1 VRATVGYLRN
11 PRIPDIAGMPTI
23 LHPMERVF
31 SGVQSSGAPHVGN
44 YFGAFRQWVVDQHTA
59 DSVFCVVDLHA
70 LTVEQDPAQLRSRT
84 LETASWLFAS
94 GLDPEICTV
103 FAQSH
108 VHEHTS
114 LSWLLECT
122 ATFGELRRMTQFKEK
137 SRGNESV
144 SAGLFA
150 YPVLMAA
157 DILLYD
163 TDKVPVG
170 DDQRAHVEFARELA
184 RAFNSTFGVVFPEP
198 QELVQEGGRVPGLQA
213 DGKMAKSGG
222 SEKGTIF
229 LTESVAS
236 ALKKVKAAPHA
247 PRGDSGKDFG
257 DPTQCSIFTLHTI
270 VSQPESIQWANVG
283 CRAGTIGCNEC
294 KLRMFQHIEPLLEE
308 IQERRAQYAA
318 KGPKFVQELLHENGK
333 VARKRFAQ
341 TLAEVQDKMGITP
354 Y

>member
-1 VRATVGYLRN
+1 MHLGNYYGALRHQVALANDPKNYCLFFVADLHTLTTATDPEALRRDRESLVLDFLGSGLN
-11 PRIPDIAGMPTI
+11 PDSAV
-23 LHPMERVF
+23 LYC
-31 SGVQSSGAPHVGN
+31 QSSV
-44 YFGAFRQWVVDQHTA
+44 
-59 DSVFCVVDLHA
+59 
-70 LTVEQDPAQLRSRT
+70 
-84 LETASWLFAS
+84 
-94 GLDPEICTV
+94 PEI
-103 FAQSH
+103 
-108 VHEHTS
+108 
-114 LSWLLECT
+114 
-122 ATFGELRRMTQFKEK
+122 TQLAWFLACLAPVAALQGMHHWKEK
-137 SRGNESV
+137 KDKLEGLGREAN
-144 SAGLFA
+144 AGLLT

-157 DILLYD
+157 DILGP
-163 TDKVPVG
+163 KANIVPVG